1 MGSKFYIPLSVA
13 YLVYLSSNLEEKPR
27 HDLYFMQ
34 DPVVDLYRYEAT
46 SEERNFRKRAKAL
59 NSLETVFAMLEH
71 QSNLEEKDNSIHF
84 HINTTTVI

>member
-1 MGSKFYIPLSVA
+1 
-13 YLVYLSSNLEEKPR
+13 
-27 HDLYFMQ
+27 MQ

>member
-1 MGSKFYIPLSVA
+1 M
-13 YLVYLSSNLEEKPR
+13 EEKPR

-59 NSLETVFAMLEH
+59 NSLETVFAMLEP
-71 QSNLEEKDNSIHF
+71 QSNLEEKDNSIYF
-84 HINTTTVI
+84 HINTTTVIWTIK